1 MPSKPLPKPTKDGD
15 VTVYEV
21 EVTPEQLEQPI
32 VVPMMDKNTRLVV
45 RLARKR
51 VVFSV

>member
-15 VTVYEV
+15 VTVYEI
-21 EVTPEQLEQPI
+21 EVTPEELTQPI
-32 VVPMMDKNTRLVV
+32 QVPLQDKNTRVVV

-51 VVFSV
+51 FVFSV